1 LTRLSD
7 IRLKLILR
15 NKRSVSPSLLMTSA
29 GHTNNDKVQT
39 GTDRHILYE
48 YAAIDRYTV
57 NKLYEIWHTALKD
70 TGDDKD
76 YRLFL

>member
-1 LTRLSD
+1 
-7 IRLKLILR
+7 
-15 NKRSVSPSLLMTSA
+15 MTSA

-48 YAAIDRYTV
+48 YAAIDQYTV